1 LKKYLINIINSIKQE
16 KINISYLDL
25 SNFKTDEFI
34 LIILNLIHIYMR
46 FTIPIKKY
54 SLITTENYTVIQ
66 PNCFDSC
73 EINNNQL
80 LVRYNNNNNNNY
92 SAGITFDI
100 PILLKNNNIYSS
112 LNYNLKFKTKSL
124 NNLSFNIKI
133 YNGIKWNNI
142 DTLISNELCE
152 INFTS
157 KFNFTSPSNFRISVN
172 NATNNEFLI
181 QDIELNV
188 VNDKELVEFENK
200 YKNSSNYRKIY
211 IDCGVYKGEEIK
223 IAEKY
228 FDYIYGF
235 EPFYTELKDNYNFK
249 YEDKITIY
257 ENGLSNKNGE
267 CKIYKTDTLIGSSL
281 YLDKFN
287 VSNDFK
293 NIKIMKLSD
302 FIKQNL
308 NKEDII
314 FIKINIEGSEIDVLE
329 DLYNNNMFDYIHSIH
344 VDYDYTKIKNDDN
357 YTERAKKIVDI
368 VNKQYSNII
377 VNDYFYK
384 CNKVERD
391 SFIEKW
397 FMTEGETI
405 LNFCKE

>member
-1 LKKYLINIINSIKQE
+1 
-16 KINISYLDL
+16 
-25 SNFKTDEFI
+25 
-34 LIILNLIHIYMR
+34 MR
-46 FTIPIKKY
+46 FTIPIKKEN
-54 SLITTENYTVIQ
+54 LITINNYRLIQ
-66 PNCFDSC
+66 PNCFNSC
-73 EINNNQL
+73 KLNNNQL
-80 LVRYNNNNNNNY
+80 QVKYNNNNNNNY

-142 DTLISNELCE
+142 ETLISNELCD
-152 INFTS
+152 INFTN

-188 VNDKELVEFENK
+188 VNDNELVEFEKK
-200 YKNSSNYRKIY
+200 YMNTSNYRKIY

-223 IAEKY
+223 IAEEY
-228 FDYIYGF
+228 FDRIYGF
-235 EPFYTELKDNYNFK
+235 EPFYNELKDNYNFK

-257 ENGLSNKNGE
+257 DKGLSNKNGE
-267 CKIYKTDTLIGSSL
+267 SKIYKTDTLIGSSL
-281 YLDKFN
+281 YSNKFN
-287 VSNDFK
+287 LFNNFK
-293 NIKIMKLSD
+293 NIEIIKLSD

-344 VDYDYTKIKNDDN
+344 VDYDYTKIKNNDN

-384 CNKVERD
+384 YNNVERA
-391 SFIEKW
+391 SFIKEW

-405 LNFCKE
+405 LNICKK